1 MILFMNYTYLMNNI
15 INKLKVL
22 FLKIMINRNYKFKI
36 LILDKNNVEF
46 DLYFIYFFI

>member
-1 MILFMNYTYLMNNI
+1 MNNI